1 MAEKKTLLK
10 IITPDR
16 NFFDEEVDMVIFRT
30 IQGDM
35 GVLPGHAPLTTI
47 LSIGIIRIKQGEEEK
62 RATLIGGF
70 AEIQPDRIT
79 ILADAAEWPEEID
92 KERAEAAKR
101 RAEERLA
108 KKTEDINVAR
118 AEAALK
124 RALVRLELCQ
134 YRE

>member
-79 ILADAAEWPEEID
+79 ILADAAEWHEEID

-101 RAEERLA
+101 RAEERLT